1 MLGSGV
7 GQYRVK
13 SDGSCA
19 PHGEDGAFRQRR
31 DMQEQCAMAAISQPP
46 LRSSDFSPAWL
57 RQQVFVAVPTTGNT
71 GKEWRLCSRVVS
83 FGELM
88 LALGHAHTSH
98 DIELFWQSMTIAT
111 EKRQVKEFARKK
123 KGNAQEQ

>member
-31 DMQEQCAMAAISQPP
+31 DMQEQCAMAAMACTREPNCSNAQGWVEFQEPYLITDVHAMKLASKREPNCSFATRFRSP
-46 LRSSDFSPAWL
+46 LAVVGSLMKPFFVDRAGPFSL
-57 RQQVFVAVPTTGNT
+57 D
-71 GKEWRLCSRVVS
+71 SRV
-83 FGELM
+83 GLY
-88 LALGHAHTSH
+88 
-98 DIELFWQSMTIAT
+98 
-111 EKRQVKEFARKK
+111 
-123 KGNAQEQ
+123 